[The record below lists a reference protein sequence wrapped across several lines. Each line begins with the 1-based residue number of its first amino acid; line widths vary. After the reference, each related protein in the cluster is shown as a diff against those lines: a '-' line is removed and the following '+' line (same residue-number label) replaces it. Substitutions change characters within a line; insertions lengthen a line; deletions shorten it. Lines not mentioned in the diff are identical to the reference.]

1 MNLLKQFEDTFGRK
15 ATKSEALK
23 LMTLSAKLEKDKV
36 RKTLHG
42 NAKNI
47 SPENKFKLLK
57 NEGK

>member
-1 MNLLKQFEDTFGRK
+1 MNILKQFEDTFGRK
-15 ATKSEALK
+15 PSKNEPTK
-23 LMTLSAKLEKDKV
+23 LMKLSAKLSKDKV